1 MTTTLTKEELALIKA
16 HREQQAKAEVFSG
29 NQPLIDEL
37 NACKREVND
46 KGNQSFDPAKLARF
60 FEMVLGM
67 APNTLKTVQGT
78 IYEENVKA

>member
-1 MTTTLTKEELALIKA
+1 MTTTLTKEEQDLIKEY
-16 HREQQAKAEVFSG
+16 RQQQAKAEVFNG

-46 KGNQSFDPAKLARF
+46 KGNQSFDPIKLARF

-67 APNTLKTVQGT
+67 SPNTLKTVQGT